1 MDISGCGASISEKI
15 ALKFTHINSSD
26 PSFARSV
33 TKKIILTQF
42 HALQKSET
50 CSVATLRNIG
60 RPSMKNIERKL
71 LLRAG
76 TLLSER
82 G

>member
-50 CSVATLRNIG
+50 CSVATLRN
-60 RPSMKNIERKL
+60 SAD
-71 LLRAG
+71 LR
-76 TLLSER
+76 
-82 G
+82 